1 MQTRLNNLRPSGA
14 PNDAIFFIK
23 KMQNRFRAGAPQR
36 ATKPELRWPSVSW
49 RAFVP
54 PRRGSFSCPTPNPA
68 LAPAGLQTG
77 LFRVP
82 PLTRL
87 FANPALAPAGL
98 QTGLFRVPPLTRLF
112 ANPALVLAGLQARLL
127 KVPPLRGAFCCP
139 TPIPALVPAGLQT
152 GLLRVPPLTRL
163 FARPSLEDLNARS
176 PIAPWRSCSDYIQT
190 SPLHRFYNEPQRG
203 GPMVAQGKRG
213 TSAALGQSTNKHRP
227 ATSSLASPASFPV
240 ETLPDPLRSPA
251 TFYLRFSTFY
261 LPLTLL
267 HAIAIT
273 TNPNGVASC

>member
-1 MQTRLNNLRPSGA
+1 MQTRLNNLRPSVASKVGT
-14 PNDAIFFIK
+14 FFIK
-23 KMQNRFRAGAPQR
+23 KMQNRFRAGALRR
-36 ATKPELRWPSVSW
+36 ATKPELRRPNVSW

-82 PLTRL
+82 PRTRL
-87 FANPALAPAGL
+87 FADS
-98 QTGLFRVPPLTRLF
+98 
-112 ANPALVLAGLQARLL
+112 ALVLAGLQARLL
-127 KVPPLRGAFCCP
+127 KVPPLRGAFVCA
-139 TPIPALVPAGLQT
+139 TPNPALAPAGLQT

-163 FARPSLEDLNARS
+163 FARPSLAELKARS

-190 SPLHRFYNEPQRG
+190 SPRHRFYDEPQRG

-213 TSAALGQSTNKHRP
+213 TSAALGQSTNRHRP
-227 ATSSLASPASFPV
+227 DTSSLASPASFPV
-240 ETLPDPLRSPA
+240 ETSPDPLRSPA
-251 TFYLRFSTFY
+251 TFYLQFSTFY

-267 HAIAIT
+267 HAIAST